1 MTVAE
6 AYKPG
11 GTGIA
16 VPVATAI
23 LLTEKQQDFSTCHF
37 SLLISI
43 SEADNFDKNVC
54 PTVCESFAINITLKR
69 TTASVREFHFPP
81 GSSLTMEIS
90 IPTPRE
96 FSFKRTAISHG
107 WCELLPFKFDQEN
120 WRLTRTVDLKDTRP
134 VTITITA
141 GKRALL
147 INSPRQLSQTAV
159 KQVNNDVRHMLR
171 LDDDM
176 EEFYRLVKQDADFNW
191 IPAQG
196 AGRLLRSPTVFE
208 DLVKMICTTNC
219 SWSLTKKMVTGLV
232 ENLGRESSGGLRTFP
247 TPEAMAIMPVK
258 FYVNEVRAGYRS
270 EYLKELADRVAS
282 GELNV
287 EAWFKSPLP
296 TGELM
301 KEMRGVKGVGP
312 YAAENLLKLL
322 GRYDGLA
329 LDSWTR
335 ARFFSIRN
343 NGRKTT
349 DKKIARYY
357 SRFKQWRGLA
367 FWCDMTRD
375 WLDAE

>member
-1 MTVAE
+1 
-6 AYKPG
+6 
-11 GTGIA
+11 
-16 VPVATAI
+16 
-23 LLTEKQQDFSTCHF
+23 
-37 SLLISI
+37 
-43 SEADNFDKNVC
+43 
-54 PTVCESFAINITLKR
+54 
-69 TTASVREFHFPP
+69 
-81 GSSLTMEIS
+81 MEIS
-90 IPTPRE
+90 ISTPRE
-96 FSFKRTAISHG
+96 FSFKRTVISHG
-107 WCELLPFKFDQEN
+107 WCQLLPFKFEEEN
-120 WRLTRTVDLKDTRP
+120 WRLTRTLDLKQAKP
-134 VTITITA
+134 VTITISAT
-141 GKRALL
+141 KRAIRVNL
-147 INSPRQLSQTAV
+147 PRQLSESAARKV
-159 KQVNNDVRHMLR
+159 ANDVRHMLR
-171 LDDDM
+171 LDDNMD
-176 EEFYRLVKQDADFNW
+176 EFYRLLAEDNDFSW

-232 ENLGRESSGGLRTFP
+232 ENLGRESSGGLRSFP
-247 TPEAMAIMPVK
+247 TPEAMALMPVK

-282 GELNV
+282 GTLEV
-287 EAWFKSPLP
+287 ESWFKSPLS
-296 TGELM
+296 TTDLT

-367 FWCDMTRD
+367 LWCDVTRD
-375 WLDAE
+375 WLDVE